1 MGLQTLFC
9 TSRATGTL
17 VHGLFRG
24 NEKSLEDLQAD
35 LFLEPEN
42 WGAAWMLVRAALLA
56 PVQHLDM
63 VRHRPLPPQPLRV
76 VYFNKGCYSA

>member
-17 VHGLFRG
+17 VRGLFRG
-24 NEKSLEDLQAD
+24 NEKSLEDLEAA

-42 WGAAWMLVRAALLA
+42 WGAAWMLVWAALLA

-63 VRHRPLPPQPLRV
+63 VRLLMKDLFQVCLFV
-76 VYFNKGCYSA
+76 